1 MSKAMILTI
10 PQYRRNIQGSLADLA
25 DREIQQKE
33 WANPKYHHAVWSSLM
48 MYVFHDLYDDH
59 GDMADQRVA
68 ISKVGEIFFTEEE
81 AIKVSEFC
89 EWFDDLTFVIGEQ
102 KPDSAYLEH
111 PDWPRVWSWARE
123 CYELMQANDE
133 KYEFKANW
141 HN

>member
-1 MSKAMILTI
+1 MSKTIILA
-10 PQYRRNIQGSLADLA
+10 RSEFRLNIQAALANLA

-33 WANPKYHHAVWSSLM
+33 WVNPRAAHRFWDSLM
-48 MYVFHDLYDDH
+48 MYVIHDLYDDH
-59 GDMADQRVA
+59 GDMADQRAA